1 MNKWL
6 RGIGTIGLMGIVMA
20 ACSPSNNLPQPTEVG
35 NPILESK
42 IMATAPPSPPMEND
56 YSPNEVTARDYSEL
70 QIVSLLPR
78 DAIPSIDDPTFLT
91 AVEADEEYSPDE
103 LVMGVE
109 FNGEARAYSVGLLS
123 RHEIVNDTVGGI
135 ELAVTW

>member
-1 MNKWL
+1 MNKRL
-6 RGIGTIGLMGIVMA
+6 RGFGVLVAAGFTLA
-20 ACSPSNNLPQPTEVG
+20 ACSPGNNLLQPTEVER
-35 NPILESK
+35 PALESK
-42 IMATAPPSPPMEND
+42 LSATAPPSPRMEND

-91 AVEADEEYSPDE
+91 ALEADEEYSPDE

-135 ELAVTW
+135 EIAVTW